1 MSATPTTRPDAVSP
15 GSMEALETVKPVG
28 SSPHLR
34 QRLRL
39 HSVVA
44 FGLAYLAPIIVL
56 GTFGVISEKSHGG
69 TAGSYLIAL
78 VAMLLTAASY
88 GRLSREIPM
97 AGSAYTYVRRMV
109 SNHLGF
115 LVGWGSLLDYVFIP
129 MVIWLIGASYLNAAV
144 PAIPAWVWILIFIVS
159 TTTLNILGITVADK
173 ANLVL
178 LVIEVLVIGLFTVF
192 AIFALL
198 HHGRS
203 LLSLAPFTGRPFSI
217 LALSAGA
224 ATAAYSFLG
233 FDAVTTLT
241 EETVEPRRTIPK
253 AIMLTAL
260 IGGGIFVISTYFTE
274 LVHPL
279 VHVVDIDSASFEIAK
294 AIGGALLSAIFL
306 TGLIVGQ
313 FASGIAAQASASRLM
328 YAMGR
333 DGVLPKRF
341 FGVLSQR
348 TGTPRNA
355 ILVVAA
361 VGLLGCLLNV
371 STSTSFINF
380 GAFIAFGMVNV
391 SAIALSRKQA
401 AAGDATRTLTGYV
414 FPALGML
421 VIFYLLT
428 QLDAPALVV
437 GGSWLII
444 GIGVL
449 TWLTRGFHRPPP
461 EMSDAA

>member
-1 MSATPTTRPDAVSP
+1 MSATPTTPPV
-15 GSMEALETVKPVG
+15 VG
-28 SSPHLR
+28 STGPGDPASASHNLR
-34 QRLRL
+34 PQLQL
-39 HSVVA
+39 HSVLA

-56 GTFGVISEKSHGG
+56 GTFGVISDKSHGG

-88 GRLSREIPM
+88 GRLAREIPM

-109 SNHLGF
+109 SNHVGF

-129 MVIWLIGASYLNAAV
+129 MVIWLIGASYLNAAFPAV
-144 PAIPAWVWILIFIVS
+144 PGWAWILIFIVS
-159 TTTLNILGITVADK
+159 TTALNILGIKVADK
-173 ANLVL
+173 ANLLLLAVEI
-178 LVIEVLVIGLFTVF
+178 LVIALFTVF
-192 AIFALL
+192 AIYAVL

-203 LLSLAPFTGRPFSI
+203 LISLTPFTGAPFSI

-241 EETVEPRRTIPK
+241 EETVDARRTIPK

-260 IGGGIFVISTYFTE
+260 VGGGIFVVSTYFTE

-279 VHVVDIDSASFEIAK
+279 VQVVDIDSAAFEIAK
-294 AIGGALLSAIFL
+294 SIGGALLSAVFL

-328 YAMGR
+328 FAMGR

-341 FGVLSQR
+341 FGVVSR
-348 TGTPRNA
+348 HTGTPRNA

-361 VGLLGCLLNV
+361 VGLIGCLLDV

-391 SAIALSRKQA
+391 SAIALSRRHA
-401 AAGDATRTLTGYV
+401 AQGKGPGRLVGYLL
-414 FPALGML
+414 PGLGVL
-421 VIFYLLT
+421 VVFYLLT
-428 QLDAPALVV
+428 QLDTPALVV
-437 GGSWLII
+437 GGSWLVI

-461 EMSDAA
+461 EMGDAA

>member
-1 MSATPTTRPDAVSP
+1 MSATPTTRSV
-15 GSMEALETVKPVG
+15 VG
-28 SSPHLR
+28 GTGPTGQAHSSHDLR
-34 QRLRL
+34 PQLRL
-39 HSVVA
+39 HSVLA

-56 GTFGVISEKSHGG
+56 GTFGVISDKSHGG
-69 TAGSYLIAL
+69 TAGSYLISL

-129 MVIWLIGASYLNAAV
+129 MVIWLIGASYLNAAFPAV
-144 PAIPAWVWILIFIVS
+144 PDWTWILIFIVS
-159 TTTLNILGITVADK
+159 TTTLNILGIKVADK

-178 LVIEVLVIGLFTVF
+178 LAIEILVIALFTVF
-192 AIFALL
+192 AVYAVL

-203 LLSLAPFTGRPFSI
+203 LISLTPFTGTPFNV

-241 EETVEPRRTIPK
+241 EETVDARRTIPK

-260 IGGGIFVISTYFTE
+260 VGGGIFVVSTYFTE

-279 VHVVDIDSASFEIAK
+279 VAVVDIDSAAFEIAK
-294 AIGGALLSAIFL
+294 SIGGAFLSAVFL

-328 YAMGR
+328 FAMGR

-341 FGVLSQR
+341 FGVVSKR

-355 ILVVAA
+355 ILVVAV
-361 VGLLGCLLNV
+361 VGLIGCLLDV

-391 SAIALSRKQA
+391 AAIALSRKHA
-401 AAGDATRTLTGYV
+401 SEAHGPGRLVGYV
-414 FPALGML
+414 LPALGVL
-421 VIFYLLT
+421 VVFYLLT
-428 QLDAPALVV
+428 QLDTPALVV
-437 GGSWLII
+437 GGSWLVI

-461 EMSDAA
+461 EMGDAA